1 MQKVF
6 IAYEEKEMEM
16 FCERIVIE
24 KETGN
29 SKVENAKYNHLQTI
43 LKQYALNKELYKQE
57 YYLRLAGLYK
67 GNNQKFPI
75 AEYESYLRGYY
86 DRHNI
91 TSIVFKELFERS
103 IDLPVLMYDL
113 IKIFQYRESHQ
124 EIQELVKYVFNATK
138 NIRYT

>member
-67 GNNQKFPI
+67 GNSQKFPI

-91 TSIVFKELFERS
+91 TSIAFKELFERS

-124 EIQELVKYVFNATK
+124 EIQKLVKYVFNATK